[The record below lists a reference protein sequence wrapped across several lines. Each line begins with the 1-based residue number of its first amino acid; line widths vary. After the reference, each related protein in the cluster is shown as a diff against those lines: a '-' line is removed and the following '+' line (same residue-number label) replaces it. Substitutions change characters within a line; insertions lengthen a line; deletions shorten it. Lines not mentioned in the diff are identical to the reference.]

1 MNCPKCSVQLEIMER
16 EGHVGFCCTQCSGV
30 LLTERYIHALKYKP
44 DISID
49 NFYTDIRRDLTVR
62 SICQCPSCNQAMYIT
77 NYNNTELD
85 FCSGCNAI
93 WFDFNELCLA
103 VTKQRS
109 EHVGVSTYT
118 KSDIGSVVA
127 EFVVGIFSN
136 LR

>member
-16 EGHVGFCCTQCSGV
+16 EGHIGFCCAQCSGV
-30 LLTERYIHALKYKP
+30 LLTERYINTLKYKP
-44 DISID
+44 DVSID
-49 NFYTDIRRDLTVR
+49 DFYTDIRSGLTVR

-93 WFDFNELCLA
+93 WFDFNELYSA
-103 VTKQRS
+103 VTKQKS
-109 EHVGVSTYT
+109 ELVGSPVDT
-118 KSDIGSVVA
+118 KSDIGSVVV
-127 EFVVGIFSN
+127 ELVVGIVSN